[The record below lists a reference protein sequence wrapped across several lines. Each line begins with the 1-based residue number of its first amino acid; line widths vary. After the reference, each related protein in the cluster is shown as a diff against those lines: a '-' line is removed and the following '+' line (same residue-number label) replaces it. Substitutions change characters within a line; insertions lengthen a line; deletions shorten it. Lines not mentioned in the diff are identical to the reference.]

1 MLGGY
6 LSGYWML
13 GLMPTSY
20 YKFTGGID
28 WVAVAIQLL
37 LQDVVQYLMHF
48 GEHKISFALYRL
60 SHKPHHRFTNPKLFD
75 AFNGSVSPALRHAA
89 HARRTLGAT
98 LHHGAPLDGRS
109 AHHPGRPLTHHPA
122 ASPLPPPLPPGC
134 GHLFDDPDSVAG
146 HIKGTLKSF

>member
-75 AFNGSVSPALRHAA
+75 AFNGSVSPTTPPTPTLRHSASL
-89 HARRTLGAT
+89 RAT
-98 LHHGAPLDGRS
+98 LRH
-109 AHHPGRPLTHHPA
+109 
-122 ASPLPPPLPPGC
+122 
-134 GHLFDDPDSVAG
+134 
-146 HIKGTLKSF
+146 